1 MAVTLGLDPR
11 LDPGLDLVL
20 TLRMPFGPRQ
30 GEGWLK
36 VSLYIISD
44 SYTTNAPILRSA
56 AS

>member
-1 MAVTLGLDPR
+1 MAVTLGLEPR
-11 LDPGLDLVL
+11 LDPGLDLVP

-44 SYTTNAPILRSA
+44 SDTTNAPVLQSA
-56 AS
+56 VL

>member
-1 MAVTLGLDPR
+1 MAVTPGLEPR